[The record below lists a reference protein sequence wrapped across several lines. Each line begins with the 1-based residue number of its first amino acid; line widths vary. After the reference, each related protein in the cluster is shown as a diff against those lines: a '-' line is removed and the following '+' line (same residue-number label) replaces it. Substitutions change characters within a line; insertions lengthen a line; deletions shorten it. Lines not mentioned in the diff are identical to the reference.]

1 MEILKNSE
9 NFKGCDFVVKLDK
22 SRKNTKIKILQI
34 FFIKFFEND
43 AAPTTNLQELCNL
56 GFVIMEK
63 MRSTFA
69 FALVERTFNKKYFLL
84 NSLKGGGEKLSFK
97 KVFPAKNINII
108 NSSPRLLKK
117 GKALYF

>member
-1 MEILKNSE
+1 MPPPPTFKN
-9 NFKGCDFVVKLDK
+9 FATWGLLLWGK
-22 SRKNTKIKILQI
+22 
-34 FFIKFFEND
+34 
-43 AAPTTNLQELCNL
+43 
-56 GFVIMEK
+56 K

-84 NSLKGGGEKLSFK
+84 NSLKGGGKKLSFK

-108 NSSPRLLKK
+108 NSSPRLLKT